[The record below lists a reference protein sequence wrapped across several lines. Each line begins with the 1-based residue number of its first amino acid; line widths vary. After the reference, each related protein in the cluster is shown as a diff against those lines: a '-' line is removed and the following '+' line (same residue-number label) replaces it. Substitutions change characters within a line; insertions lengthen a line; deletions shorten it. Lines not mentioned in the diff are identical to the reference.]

1 MRLHVLNLAGQY
13 ARVCQGLANHRFL
26 RGTIRRRQPVTTTI
40 MVDRTSPD
48 HREDRVPRSSRVG
61 ETLEDDDPTA
71 LSAAGADPRAVDEV
85 RVRFLGRKGE
95 LTKLMK
101 GLGTLP
107 ADERRET
114 GRLINVLKRKTQDRV
129 DAAVGAAEAAERQRD
144 VQTRRVDVSLPAR
157 TPWLGSLHPVTRTR
171 RALERIFRGK

>member
-1 MRLHVLNLAGQY
+1 MR
-13 ARVCQGLANHRFL
+13 
-26 RGTIRRRQPVTTTI
+26 
-40 MVDRTSPD
+40 
-48 HREDRVPRSSRVG
+48 
-61 ETLEDDDPTA
+61 ETLERLERDLEVA

-114 GRLINVLKRKTQDRV
+114 GRLINVLKQKTQDRV
-129 DAAVGAAEAAERQRD
+129 ETAVRAAETPKGRPNSPQR
-144 VQTRRVDVSLPAR
+144 
-157 TPWLGSLHPVTRTR
+157 
-171 RALERIFRGK
+171 